1 MAKLI
6 LISWR
11 DIPSQIVV
19 KRGREAAKVQLSH
32 RFQEAIDRA
41 AMRAG
46 KAGSDAYL
54 ADWKRS
60 EPVACGDD
68 MQAAAQTE
76 ADRLEAQYSDDDLLR
91 LIRAHGVDDSNPTP
105 FVT

>member
-19 KRGREAAKVQLSH
+19 KRGRESAKVLLSH

-46 KAGSDAYL
+46 KTSSHDYIN
-54 ADWKRS
+54 DWVRA
-60 EPVACGDD
+60 EPQDCGDD
-68 MQAAAQTE
+68 MQGEASRVAAE
-76 ADRLEAQYSDDDLLR
+76 IEAQYSDESLLA
-91 LIRAHGVDDSNPTP
+91 LIRNKGLKNPENA
-105 FVT
+105 